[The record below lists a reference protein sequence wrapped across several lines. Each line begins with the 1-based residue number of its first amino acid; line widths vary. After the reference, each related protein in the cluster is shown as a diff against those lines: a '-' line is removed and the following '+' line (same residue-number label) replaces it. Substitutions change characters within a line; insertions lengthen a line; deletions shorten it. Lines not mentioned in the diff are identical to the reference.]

1 MNNYIS
7 MNNNPRK
14 IFLKNTQASKILLIG
29 VALISLI
36 YFIFITFFIAPSNY
50 WLYGILIVGEI
61 FHLWQIITYIITVW
75 DTQSNNIYDENF
87 SPEVDIFIT
96 VAGEPIEIIKET
108 AIAAKNM
115 VYPKFNI
122 YLLNDGFVAKKDNWR
137 EVKKLAKD
145 LGINCITRK
154 IPHGAKAGNI
164 NNALQ
169 QTKSEFFVVFDADHV
184 PAREFLQKTMG
195 YFIDSKVG
203 FVQTPQYYKN
213 HNQNLVTEG
222 AWRQQE
228 LFFGAI
234 CKGKNKTNSV
244 FMCGTNMVLRREAIM
259 AVEGMCE
266 TNIAEDFLTSLFV
279 HSKGWKSVYI
289 QEVLAEGLAPEDFM
303 SYYKQQFRWARGSL
317 EIIFK
322 YNPLFNRGLSFS
334 QKLQYLSSASYYL
347 SGGIFLLNMILPLIF
362 LFTGNVPLINSSM
375 IIALVFIPYIYLVM
389 YILQRSSNFTYSFK
403 GLAFS
408 MSSFMIHIQALIAV
422 LTGQKNGF
430 SITSKTQV
438 SGNFIHLNWPHI
450 LYILISLI
458 GITYYLSNIGVT
470 ASLFANGTWIV
481 LNIMIMIPFLQ
492 ASLPLKQ
499 KNILIENEK
508 SFEAVPA
515 VVSKLTIDQ

>member
-1 MNNYIS
+1 MNYNS
-7 MNNNPRK
+7 RE
-14 IFLKNTQASKILLIG
+14 IFLQNTQASKLLLIG
-29 VALISLI
+29 VALISVI
-36 YFIFITFFIAPSNY
+36 YFIFITFFITPSNY

-75 DTQSNNIYDENF
+75 NTQSNNIYDKKF
-87 SPEVDIFIT
+87 SPEVDVFIT

-122 YLLNDGFVAKKDNWR
+122 YLLNDGYVAKKDNWQ
-137 EVKKLAKD
+137 EVRKLAKD
-145 LGINCITRK
+145 LGVNCITRR

-169 QTKSEFFVVFDADHV
+169 KTKSKFFVVFDADHV
-184 PAREFLQKTMG
+184 PVKDFLKKTMG
-195 YFIDSKVG
+195 YFIDTKLG

-213 HNQNLVTEG
+213 HSQNLVTEG
-222 AWRQQE
+222 SWRQQE

-234 CKGKNKTNSV
+234 CKGKNTTNSV

-259 AVEGMCE
+259 EAGGMCE

-279 HSKGWKSVYI
+279 HSKGWKSIYVP
-289 QEVLAEGLAPEDFM
+289 EVLAEGLAPEDFM

-317 EIIFK
+317 EVIFK
-322 YNPLFNRGLSFS
+322 YNPLFNKGLSLA
-334 QKLQYLSSASYYL
+334 QKLQYLASASYYL
-347 SGGIFLLNMILPLIF
+347 SGIIFLLNMIVPLIF
-362 LFTGNVPLINSSM
+362 LFTGSVPLVNSSM

-430 SITSKTQV
+430 SITSKTAV
-438 SGNFIHLNWPHI
+438 SGNFIHLNWMH
-450 LYILISLI
+450 LTYI
-458 GITYYLSNIGVT
+458 GIGLLGISYYIYFAGITV
-470 ASLFANGTWIV
+470 SLFANVSWIF
-481 LNIMIMIPFLQ
+481 LNIIIMIPFIRS
-492 ASLPLKQ
+492 SLPLKQ
-499 KNILIENEK
+499 KSIVIANEE
-508 SFEAVPA
+508 SLEAIP
-515 VVSKLTIDQ
+515 VVSTLTIDK

>member
-1 MNNYIS
+1 MS
-7 MNNNPRK
+7 MNDSMNYNPRK
-14 IFLKNTQASKILLIG
+14 IFLNNTQASKTLLIG
-29 VALISLI
+29 VALVSIV
-36 YFIFITFFIAPSNY
+36 YFIFITFFITPSNY
-50 WLYGILIVGEI
+50 WLYGILIIGEI

-75 DTQSNNIYDENF
+75 DTNSNNVYDKKF
-87 SPEVDIFIT
+87 QPEVDVFIT
-96 VAGEPIEIIKET
+96 VAGEPIDIIKET
-108 AIAAKNM
+108 ATAAKNM
-115 VYPKFNI
+115 DYPKFNV

-145 LGINCITRK
+145 LSINCITRK
-154 IPHGAKAGNI
+154 IHHGAKAGNI

-169 QTKSEFFVVFDADHV
+169 KTKSEFFVVFDADHV
-184 PAREFLQKTMG
+184 PSKDFLQKTMG
-195 YFIDSKVG
+195 YFADSKVG

-234 CKGKNKTNSV
+234 CKGKNSSNSV

-259 AVEGMCE
+259 EAGGMCE

-279 HSKGWKSVYI
+279 HSKGWKSVYVP
-289 QEVLAEGLAPEDFM
+289 EVLAEGLAPEDFM

-322 YNPLFNRGLSFS
+322 YNPLFNRGLSLA
-334 QKLQYLSSASYYL
+334 QKLQYLASASYYL
-347 SGGIFLLNMILPLIF
+347 SGVIFLLNMILPLIF
-362 LFTGNVPLINSSM
+362 LFTGSVPLINSSM

-408 MSSFMIHIQALIAV
+408 LSSFMIHIQALIAV
-422 LTGQKNGF
+422 LRGQNNGF

-438 SGNFIHLNWPHI
+438 SGNFIHLNWMHLTYIALGI
-450 LYILISLI
+450 LGISYYIYYA
-458 GITYYLSNIGVT
+458 GITV
-470 ASLFANGTWIV
+470 SLFANVTWII
-481 LNIMIMIPFLQ
+481 LNTIIMLPFIQ
-492 ASLPLKQ
+492 SSLPLKQ
-499 KNILIENEK
+499 TSVGIIDDK
-508 SFEAVPA
+508 SLETIP
-515 VVSKLTIDQ
+515 VVSELTIDK

>member
-1 MNNYIS
+1 MNKYMS
-7 MNNNPRK
+7 MNSNPRN

-29 VALISLI
+29 VALISFT
-36 YFIFITFFIAPSNY
+36 YFIFITFFITPSNY

-75 DTQSNNIYDENF
+75 NTQSNSIYDKKF
-87 SPEVDIFIT
+87 SPEVDVFIT

-115 VYPKFNI
+115 IYPKFNI
-122 YLLNDGFVAKKDNWR
+122 YLLNDGYVAKKDNWQ
-137 EVKKLAKD
+137 EVRKLAKD
-145 LGINCITRK
+145 LGVNCITRR

-169 QTKSEFFVVFDADHV
+169 KTKSQFFVVFDADHV
-184 PAREFLQKTMG
+184 PTKDFLQKTMG
-195 YFIDSKVG
+195 YFIDPKLG

-213 HNQNLVTEG
+213 HSQNLVTEG
-222 AWRQQE
+222 SWRQQE

-234 CKGKNKTNSV
+234 CKGKNTTNSV

-259 AVEGMCE
+259 EAGGMCE

-289 QEVLAEGLAPEDFM
+289 PEVLAEGLAPEDFM

-317 EIIFK
+317 EVIFK
-322 YNPLFNRGLSFS
+322 YNPLFNKGLSLA
-334 QKLQYLSSASYYL
+334 QKLQYLASASYYL
-347 SGGIFLLNMILPLIF
+347 SGIIFLLNMIVPLIF
-362 LFTGNVPLINSSM
+362 LFTGNVPLVNSSM

-389 YILQRSSNFTYSFK
+389 YVLQRSSNFTYSFK

-438 SGNFIHLNWPHI
+438 SGNFIHLNWMH
-450 LYILISLI
+450 LMYI
-458 GITYYLSNIGVT
+458 GIGLLGISYYIYSSGITV
-470 ASLFANGTWIV
+470 SLFANVSWII
-481 LNIMIMIPFLQ
+481 LNIIIMIPFIRS
-492 ASLPLKQ
+492 SLPLKQ
-499 KNILIENEK
+499 KSVNISDKE
-508 SFEAVPA
+508 SFETIQ
-515 VVSKLTIDQ
+515 VVSALTIDK